1 MGRGRIS
8 GQYCLQTFQVA
19 CARRGFP
26 ASSVRSNRWRFRP
39 IRSSQCEP
47 QPIIFLPNVPRSANV
62 TTRDPSRSSIHVRES
77 IERRSDV
84 QSPFEAVRWSS
95 GAGTETVATHE
106 AMLYQGRTISALRLQ
121 NVVNVLNG
129 RKKLLYATPVRAGNQ
144 RIAAPSPDVSNER
157 ALIVQRQLIG
167 E

>member
-129 RKKLLYATPVRAGNQ
+129 RKKTAIRRA
-144 RIAAPSPDVSNER
+144 RKSRRPAHRCTVAR
-157 ALIVQRQLIG
+157 FVQRARFDSSASTHW
-167 E
+167 